1 LLTIRPIK
9 RREKELPMKDS
20 TSIAN
25 RLSVR
30 ASAIVMIAFSPK
42 EH

>member
-1 LLTIRPIK
+1 LLALRPIEG
-9 RREKELPMKDS
+9 RQQEKPMNDR